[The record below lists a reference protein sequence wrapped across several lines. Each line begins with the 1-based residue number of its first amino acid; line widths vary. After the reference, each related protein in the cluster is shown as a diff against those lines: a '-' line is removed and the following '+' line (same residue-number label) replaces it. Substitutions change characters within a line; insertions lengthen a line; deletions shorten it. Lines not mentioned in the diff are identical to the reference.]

1 MASTL
6 KTPVYLY
13 QMNGRQQYELRNIAE
28 QFNLTIT
35 KTQPDKPFYLVLTEQ
50 GLQLHQTGKPA
61 PGPIYVDFVGGALG
75 HRRRFGGGRGQPLAR
90 AMGIKPG
97 YNPQIIDAT
106 AGLGRDAFVLAS
118 LGCNITL
125 CERSPVLAALLA
137 DGMQRGEINIEVS
150 DIIQRM
156 LLWHGDSCDY
166 LAGITPDQQADVIYL
181 DPMYPESKSSAL
193 VKKDM
198 LALQQLIGS
207 DTDSEQ
213 LLDIA
218 LATARK
224 RVVIKRPINADWL
237 NQRAP
242 HTDIESKK
250 TRYDIY
256 ML

>member
-1 MASTL
+1 MPSNL
-6 KTPVYLY
+6 NTPVYLY
-13 QMNGRQQYELRNIAE
+13 QNNAGQQKTINAIAK
-28 QFNLTIT
+28 QFDLPIT
-35 KTQPDKPFYLVLTEQ
+35 QVQPKSNFYLLLTEQ
-50 GLQLHQTGKPA
+50 GLQLHQPGKPA
-61 PGPIYVDFVGGALG
+61 PGPIYIDFVGGALG

-90 AMGIKPG
+90 AMGIKSG
-97 YNPQIIDAT
+97 YNPQIVDAT

-118 LGCNITL
+118 LGCNLTL
-125 CERSPVLAALLA
+125 CERSPVLAALLTDGLQRSELNTEVA
-137 DGMQRGEINIEVS
+137 DIM
-150 DIIQRM
+150 QRM
-156 LLWHGDSCDY
+156 LLWHGNSCDY
-166 LAGITPDQQADVIYL
+166 LAGITPDQQPDVIYL

-198 LALQQLIGS
+198 QALQQLIGS

-224 RVVIKRPINADWL
+224 RVVIKRPINANWL
-237 NQRAP
+237 HQREP

>member
-1 MASTL
+1 MLSNL
-6 KTPVYLY
+6 YTPVYLY
-13 QMNGRQQYELRNIAE
+13 QNNTGQQKIINALAK
-28 QFNLTIT
+28 QFDLPIT
-35 KTQPDKPFYLVLTEQ
+35 KIQPKNNFYLLLTEQ
-50 GLQLHQTGKPA
+50 VLQLHQPGRPA
-61 PGPIYVDFVGGALG
+61 PGPIYIDFVGGALG

-90 AMGIKPG
+90 AMGIKSG
-97 YNPQIIDAT
+97 YTPKIIDVT

-118 LGCNITL
+118 LGCPITL
-125 CERSPVLAALLA
+125 CERSPVLAALLS
-137 DGMQRGEINIEVS
+137 DGLQRAELNLEVA

-156 LLWHGDSCDY
+156 SLWHGDSSHY
-166 LAGITPDQQADVIYL
+166 LAGITPAQQPDVIYL

-213 LLDIA
+213 LLEIA

-237 NQRAP
+237 HQREP